1 MPPPQRAQNGSVYIS
16 NWVVLVS
23 GPIRSGKSTVA
34 VAIADAFDAQ
44 RVGFGDA
51 VRERVRKQH
60 LPDRRHN
67 WQQVGEQWVEAD
79 PVGLCDVVLGPVLS
93 SARLVV
99 DGVRHETVLSIL
111 RARFSRRRLLL
122 AYVHAGEET
131 LRHRLAADGLDSAAV
146 DDVLYHSTEQDLPG
160 MREAADIVVD
170 GEQSVDVALRRLKA
184 CLIG

>member
-1 MPPPQRAQNGSVYIS
+1 
-16 NWVVLVS
+16 
-23 GPIRSGKSTVA
+23 VA
-34 VAIADAFDAQ
+34 VAIADALDAQ

-51 VRERVRKQH
+51 VRERIRTQH

-79 PVGLCDVVLGPVLS
+79 PVGLCDVVLAPVLS

-146 DDVLYHSTEQDLPG
+146 DDVLYHSTEHGLPA
-160 MREAADIVVD
+160 MREAAEIVVD
-170 GEQSVDVALRRLKA
+170 GEQSVDVALSRLKA
-184 CLIG
+184 CLLG